1 MKKIH
6 FLLTLC
12 ILLAFASC
20 GKKNETT
27 STTPSDVVY
36 ANEAQGWSVTYN
48 DSVFKADSLDDGSVV
63 FTYIGDTLGIN
74 KVTFSY
80 IPDMDPEE
88 VLFEAV
94 NDWEY
99 PDSVQWLE
107 GYVTG
112 APNRWGQTRIQTVY
126 PDGVRRVAQ
135 AAEYNGGV
143 LLVEYQVYFTGDEG
157 KDMGLSDTIAGLVDS
172 ITYKYY
178 DPQTLYSYYYGTYA
192 SPQGSITLAEDH
204 KGTLKLG
211 NNEKNIIWWTYAV
224 VDERTGEQCY
234 LDINED
240 KLTLIAPDGKKLNF
254 KRQGHYV
261 LPAYEAG
268 GADGCLRVINDY
280 MAAKGK
286 DYSPGDVSLPVANV
300 IAIDDSDPAD
310 IKVWGNFWVYHYVLE
325 GETLKAVSGGAY
337 PGLMHVKRTDKPS
350 CPSVYVVNA
359 FDEVASGSDEAESI
373 KKIFGDKASNLSTDA
388 TLQAGEKVRKATI
401 EDYVH
406 RYRLPITQY
415 QDFNSAPIK
424 LD

>member
-6 FLLTLC
+6 YLLTLC

-20 GKKNETT
+20 TKKETT
-27 STTPSDVVY
+27 ASKDVEY
-36 ANEAQGWSVTYN
+36 TNEAQGWSVHYN

-63 FTYIGDTLGIN
+63 FTYLGEASDTN
-74 KVTFSY
+74 KVTISY

-88 VLFEAV
+88 VLLEAIQ
-94 NDWEY
+94 DWEF
-99 PDSVQWLE
+99 PDSVQWTE
-107 GYVTG
+107 GYFVG
-112 APNRWGQTRIQTVY
+112 APCRWGQTRIQTVN
-126 PDGVRRVAQ
+126 PNGVHRVAQ

-143 LLVEYQVYFTGDEG
+143 LLIEYQVYYSDDEG
-157 KDMGLSDTIAGLVDS
+157 KNMGLSDTIAGLVDS
-172 ITYKYY
+172 LTYKCF
-178 DPQTLYSYYYGTYA
+178 DPQTLYSYYYGTYT
-192 SPQGSITLAEDH
+192 SPKGSITLAENH
-204 KGTLKLG
+204 TGTLKLG
-211 NNEKNIIWWTYAV
+211 NEEKNIIWWTYAV

-240 KLTLIAPDGKKLNF
+240 TLSLIAPDGKTLKF
-254 KRQGHYV
+254 KRKGHYV

-268 GADGCLRVINDY
+268 GADGCMRVINDY

-286 DYSPGDVSLPVANV
+286 DYSQGDVSLPVANV

-310 IKVWGNFWVYHYVLE
+310 IKVWGNFWVYNYVLD

-337 PGLMHVKRTDKPS
+337 PGLMHVKRIEQPY
-350 CPSVYVVNA
+350 CPVTYEVSA

-373 KKIFGDKASNLSTDA
+373 KKIFGDKAANLSTDA
-388 TLQAGEKVRKATI
+388 TIQAGEKVRKATI

-415 QDFNSAPIK
+415 QDFNSAPVR
-424 LD
+424 LE